1 VTAPPASPP
10 PALADAKALP
20 GQRETIVMMAMLMA
34 LNAMAIDTMLP
45 ALPDMA
51 RDLNIATAN
60 HRQYIIAVYLIGT
73 AVGSLFYGPLADRFG
88 RKPVLRSALLAYS
101 ALALAGALVN
111 DFPAMLMLRLGHG
124 LVGAALGV
132 VVTAIIR
139 DLFMGDAM
147 ARRMSSIML
156 VFMVVPVIAPTIG
169 AGIVAVAN
177 WRAIFVV
184 MAVLGL
190 VMLLWIRRLP
200 ETLDPANV
208 RMLDMRTMAAGWLA
222 VTLHRRAAGYMVA
235 AGVMQGALYGYLN
248 SSEQIIGE
256 VFDARAWFP
265 AVFAAV
271 AVGIAAANFSN
282 SRIVERFG
290 ARRVSHSALF
300 AFLTFALCQIA
311 ASRSGGE
318 TLALFTLLLAF
329 NVGLIGF
336 VGANFGAI
344 AMEDFGKMAGV
355 ASSYQGFTRGL
366 IAALVGAGI
375 GQQFDGT
382 TMPLAL
388 AFTAAAT
395 TGIALVLWAER
406 GQLFT
411 RPGTAPKGLF

>member
-1 VTAPPASPP
+1 MARTDPLAPTAESRPS
-10 PALADAKALP
+10 LP
-20 GQRETIVMMAMLMA
+20 GARETIVMMAMLMA

-45 ALPDMA
+45 ALPEMA
-51 RDLNIATAN
+51 RDLNIRVDN
-60 HRQYIIAVYLIGT
+60 HRQFIIAIYLIGT
-73 AVGSLFYGPLADRFG
+73 AVGSLFYGPLADRYG

-111 DFPAMLMLRLGHG
+111 GFEVMLVLRLGHG
-124 LVGAALGV
+124 LAGAALGV

-139 DLFMGDAM
+139 DLFAGDAM

-169 AGIVAVAN
+169 AGIIAVAN

-190 VMLLWIRRLP
+190 IMFAWIRRLP

-208 RMLDMRTMAAGWLA
+208 RLLDVRTMAAGWLA

-248 SSEQIIGE
+248 SSEQIISE
-256 VFDARAWFP
+256 VFGARAWFP

-271 AVGIAAANFSN
+271 AVGIAVANFSN

-300 AFLTFALCQIA
+300 AFLTFALLQVL

-355 ASSYQGFTRGL
+355 ASSYQGFARGL

-375 GQQFDGT
+375 GQLFDGT

-388 AFTAAAT
+388 SFIIAALL
-395 TGIALVLWAER
+395 GIALVLWAER
-406 GQLFT
+406 GRLFT
-411 RPGTAPKGLF
+411 RPGTAPKGHF

>member
-1 VTAPPASPP
+1 
-10 PALADAKALP
+10 
-20 GQRETIVMMAMLMA
+20 MMAMLMA

-51 RDLNIATAN
+51 RDLNIRVDN

-73 AVGSLFYGPLADRFG
+73 AAGSLFYGPLADRFG
-88 RKPVLRSALLAYS
+88 RKPVLRSALLAYA

-111 DFPAMLMLRLGHG
+111 GFEIMLALRLGHG
-124 LVGAALGV
+124 LAGAALGV

-139 DLFMGDAM
+139 DLFAGDAM

-169 AGIVAVAN
+169 AGILLVAS

-184 MAVLGL
+184 MAALGL

-208 RMLDMRTMAAGWLA
+208 RSLDVRTMASGWLA

-248 SSEQIIGE
+248 SSEQIISE
-256 VFDARAWFP
+256 VFDARSAFP
-265 AVFAAV
+265 LVFAAV

-300 AFLTFALCQIA
+300 AFLTFALLQVLA
-311 ASRSGGE
+311 ADSGRE

-344 AMEDFGKMAGV
+344 AMEDFGRMAGV
-355 ASSYQGFTRGL
+355 ASSYQGFARGL
-366 IAALVGAGI
+366 IAALVGVGI

-382 TMPLAL
+382 TMPLAQS
-388 AFTAAAT
+388 FTVAAVI
-395 TGIALVLWAER
+395 GIALVLWAER
-406 GQLFT
+406 GRLFT
-411 RPGTAPKGLF
+411 RPGTAPKDHF

>member
-1 VTAPPASPP
+1 
-10 PALADAKALP
+10 
-20 GQRETIVMMAMLMA
+20 MMAMLMA

-51 RDLNIATAN
+51 RDLNIRVDN

-73 AVGSLFYGPLADRFG
+73 AAGSLFYGPLADRFG
-88 RKPVLRSALLAYS
+88 RKPVLRSALLAY
-101 ALALAGALVN
+101 AVLALAGALVN
-111 DFPAMLMLRLGHG
+111 GFEIMLALRLGHG
-124 LVGAALGV
+124 LAGAALGV

-139 DLFMGDAM
+139 DLFAGDAM

-169 AGIVAVAN
+169 AGILLVAS

-184 MAVLGL
+184 MAALGL

-208 RMLDMRTMAAGWLA
+208 RSLDVRTMASGWLG

-248 SSEQIIGE
+248 SSEQIISE
-256 VFDARAWFP
+256 VFDARSAFP
-265 AVFAAV
+265 LVFAAV

-300 AFLTFALCQIA
+300 AFLTFGLLQVLA
-311 ASRSGGE
+311 ADSGRE

-344 AMEDFGKMAGV
+344 AMEDFGRMAGV
-355 ASSYQGFTRGL
+355 ASSYQGFARGL
-366 IAALVGAGI
+366 IAALVGVGI

-382 TMPLAL
+382 TMPLAQS
-388 AFTAAAT
+388 FTVAAVI
-395 TGIALVLWAER
+395 GIALVLWAER
-406 GQLFT
+406 GRLFT
-411 RPGTAPKGLF
+411 RPGTAPKDHF